1 MRKKVLICILDGW
14 GLGKNDSYNAVYL
27 AKKKNF
33 DHLTKKY
40 GFLKLKASENDVGLP
55 TGQFG
60 NSEVGHTNI
69 GAGRVILQ
77 DVMRISESFVNNEIK
92 KKSAIT
98 EVLEKCKRIHIVG
111 LISEGGVHG
120 HQDHL
125 FDLIEILNKNKAN
138 IFIHCILD
146 GRDSS
151 PLGGKENLRV
161 LIKKIGK
168 RKNIKIAS
176 ISGRFFAMDRD
187 NRWERIE
194 KAYQAIV
201 EGSCPKKRDYLSAI
215 KDSYEK
221 HITDEFF
228 EPTNFNG
235 YNGAKDGDGFFIT
248 NYRADRVREIL
259 SSIFDD
265 DFDYFKRK
273 KRPKFFNPISMVEY
287 SKRLKRKIRPI
298 FESIQI
304 KKTLGEVVS
313 CCGLK
318 QLRVAETE
326 KYAHVTYFLNGG
338 VEEKFNGEDRVLI
351 PSPRVKT
358 YDLKPEMSAFE
369 VKDQVVE
376 NLKKKKYDLIVTNF
390 ANPDMV
396 GHTGNIAAT
405 VKAIESVD
413 KCIGVIYNECKNNG
427 YSLILTS
434 DHGNAENMFDKN
446 KKMICTTHSLNLVPF
461 IVCEKIN
468 YSVKIGKLADIA
480 PTILKLLGLEIPYEM
495 KGKPLIK

>member
-1 MRKKVLICILDGW
+1 MRKKVLVCILDGW
-14 GLGKNDSYNAVYL
+14 GLGKNNSHNAIFL

-33 DHLTKKY
+33 DYLTKKY
-40 GFLKLKASENDVGLP
+40 GYLKLKASENDVGLP
-55 TGQFG
+55 AGQFG

-69 GAGRVILQ
+69 GAGRIILQ
-77 DVMRISESFVNNEIK
+77 DIMRISKSFSNGEIK
-92 KKSAIT
+92 NTSSIINI
-98 EVLEKCKRIHIVG
+98 LEKCKRIHIVG
-111 LISEGGVHG
+111 LISKGGVHG

-125 FDLIEILNKNKAN
+125 FDLIEILNKNKPN
-138 IFIHCILD
+138 IYIHCILD

-151 PLGGKENLRV
+151 PIGGKENLRV
-161 LIKKIGK
+161 LTKKIGK

-194 KAYQAIV
+194 KAYKAII
-201 EGSCPKKRDYLSAI
+201 EGSGPKKSKYLSAI
-215 KDSYEK
+215 SESYEK

-228 EPTNFNG
+228 EPTIFND

-265 DFDYFKRK
+265 DFDYFKRNI
-273 KRPKFFNPISMVEY
+273 RPKFFNPISMVEY
-287 SKRLKRKIRPI
+287 SKRLKKKIKPI

-313 CCGLK
+313 YFGLK

-338 VEEKFNGEDRVLI
+338 VEEKFTGEDRILI

-358 YDLKPEMSAFE
+358 YDMKPEMSAFE
-369 VKDQVVE
+369 ISNHVIE
-376 NLKKKKYDLIVTNF
+376 NMKKKKYDLIITNF

-396 GHTGNIAAT
+396 GHTGNIEAT
-405 VKAIESVD
+405 VKAIEAVD
-413 KCIGVIYNECKNNG
+413 ECIGKIFEQCKKNR

-434 DHGNAENMFDKN
+434 DHGNAENMFDEKKN
-446 KKMICTTHSLNLVPF
+446 IACTTHSLNLVPF
-461 IVCEKIN
+461 IICEKIN
-468 YSVKIGKLADIA
+468 YSIKTGKLADIA
-480 PTILKLLGLEIPYEM
+480 PTVLKLLGLEIPTLM

>member
-1 MRKKVLICILDGW
+1 MRKKVLVCILDGW
-14 GLGKNDSYNAVYL
+14 GLGKNNSHNSVFL
-27 AKKKNF
+27 AKKQNF
-33 DHLTKKY
+33 DYLTKKY
-40 GFLKLKASENDVGLP
+40 GYIKLKASGNDVGLP

-69 GAGRVILQ
+69 GAGRIILQ
-77 DVMRISESFVNNEIK
+77 DVMRISESFGNGEIK
-92 KKSAIT
+92 NKSTIT
-98 EVLEKCKRIHIVG
+98 NTLEKCKRIHIVG

-120 HQDHL
+120 HRDHL
-125 FDLIEILNKNKAN
+125 FDLIEILNRNKPK
-138 IFIHCILD
+138 IYIHCILD

-151 PLGGKENLRV
+151 PIGGKENLRV
-161 LIKKIGK
+161 LIEKIGK

-194 KAYQAIV
+194 KAYKAII
-201 EGSCPKKRDYLSAI
+201 EGSGSKKTNYLSAI
-215 KDSYEK
+215 TDSYDK

-235 YNGAKDGDGFFIT
+235 YNGAQDGDGFFIT

-265 DFDYFKRK
+265 DFNHFERK
-273 KRPKFFNPISMVEY
+273 KRPKFLNPISMVEY
-287 SKRLKRKIRPI
+287 SKRLKKKIKPI

-313 CCGLK
+313 CFGLK

-338 VEEKFNGEDRVLI
+338 VEEKFNGEDRILI

-358 YDLKPEMSAFE
+358 YDMKPEMSAYE
-369 VKDQVVE
+369 VRDHVIE
-376 NLKKKKYDLIVTNF
+376 NIKKKKYDLIITNF

-396 GHTGNIAAT
+396 GHTGNIEAT
-405 VKAIESVD
+405 VKAIEAVD
-413 KCIGVIYNECKNNG
+413 ECIGKIFKQCKQNG

-434 DHGNAENMFDKN
+434 DHGNAENMFDEKKN
-446 KKMICTTHSLNLVPF
+446 IACTTHSLNLVPF
-461 IVCEKIN
+461 TICEKIT
-468 YSVKIGKLADIA
+468 YSIKTGKLADIA
-480 PTILKLLGLEIPYEM
+480 PTVLKLLGVEIPTAM

>member
-1 MRKKVLICILDGW
+1 MRKKVLVCILDGW
-14 GLGKNDSYNAVYL
+14 GLGKKNSHNAVFL

-33 DHLTKKY
+33 EHLTKKY
-40 GFLKLKASENDVGLP
+40 GYLKLKASENDVGLP

-69 GAGRVILQ
+69 GAGRIILQ
-77 DVMRISESFVNNEIK
+77 DVMRISESFGNGEIK
-92 KKSAIT
+92 NKSAIT
-98 EVLEKCKRIHIVG
+98 NILENCKRIHIVG
-111 LISEGGVHG
+111 LISKGGVHG

-125 FDLIEILNKNKAN
+125 FDLIEILNRNRPN

-151 PLGGKENLRV
+151 PIGGKENLRV
-161 LIKKIGK
+161 LKKKIGN
-168 RKNIKIAS
+168 RRNIKIAS

-194 KAYQAIV
+194 KAYKAII
-201 EGSCPKKRDYLSAI
+201 EGSGLKKRKYLSAI
-215 KDSYEK
+215 SESYEK

-265 DFDYFKRK
+265 DFIYFKRN

-287 SKRLKRKIRPI
+287 SKRLKKKIKPI

-304 KKTLGEVVS
+304 RETLGEVVS
-313 CCGLK
+313 SFGLK

-338 VEEKFNGEDRVLI
+338 VEEKFDGEDRILI

-358 YDLKPEMSAFE
+358 YDMKPEMSAFE
-369 VKDQVVE
+369 VRDNVIE
-376 NLKKKKYDLIVTNF
+376 NIKKKKYDLIITNF

-396 GHTGNIAAT
+396 GHTGNIEAT
-405 VKAIESVD
+405 IKAIEAVD
-413 KCIGVIYNECKNNG
+413 ECIGKIFKQCKKNG

-434 DHGNAENMFDKN
+434 DHGNAENMFDEKKN
-446 KKMICTTHSLNLVPF
+446 IVCTTHSLNLVPF
-461 IVCEKIN
+461 TICEKIN
-468 YSVKIGKLADIA
+468 YSIKTGKLSDIA
-480 PTILKLLGLEIPYEM
+480 PTVLKLLGLKIPTVM
-495 KGKPLIK
+495 RGKPLIK

>member
-1 MRKKVLICILDGW
+1 M
-14 GLGKNDSYNAVYL
+14 Y
-27 AKKKNF
+27 
-33 DHLTKKY
+33 
-40 GFLKLKASENDVGLP
+40 
-55 TGQFG
+55 
-60 NSEVGHTNI
+60 
-69 GAGRVILQ
+69 
-77 DVMRISESFVNNEIK
+77 
-92 KKSAIT
+92 
-98 EVLEKCKRIHIVG
+98 
-111 LISEGGVHG
+111 
-120 HQDHL
+120 
-125 FDLIEILNKNKAN
+125 
-138 IFIHCILD
+138 LD

-151 PLGGKENLRV
+151 PIGGKENLRV
-161 LIKKIGK
+161 LNKKIGK

-194 KAYQAIV
+194 KAYKAIV
-201 EGSCPKKRDYLSAI
+201 EGSGPKKRKYLSAI
-215 KDSYEK
+215 SESYEK

-235 YNGAKDGDGFFIT
+235 YKGAKDGDGFFIT

-265 DFDYFKRK
+265 DFIYFKRN

-287 SKRLKRKIRPI
+287 SKRLKKKIKPI

-313 CCGLK
+313 CFGLK

-338 VEEKFNGEDRVLI
+338 VEEKFTGEDRILI

-358 YDLKPEMSAFE
+358 YDMKPEMSAFE
-369 VKDQVVE
+369 VSNHVIE
-376 NLKKKKYDLIVTNF
+376 NIKKKKYDLIITNF

-396 GHTGNIAAT
+396 GHTGNIEAT
-405 VKAIESVD
+405 VKAIEAVD
-413 KCIGVIYNECKNNG
+413 ECIGKIFEQCKKNG

-434 DHGNAENMFDKN
+434 DHGNAESMYDEKKN
-446 KKMICTTHSLNLVPF
+446 IACTTHSINLVPF
-461 IVCEKIN
+461 TICEKIN
-468 YSVKIGKLADIA
+468 YSIKTGKLADIA
-480 PTILKLLGLEIPYEM
+480 PTVLTLLGLEIPIVM
-495 KGKPLIK
+495 NGKPLIK

>member
-1 MRKKVLICILDGW
+1 MKKKVLVCILDGW
-14 GLGKNDSYNAVYL
+14 GLGKNDSYNAVFL

-55 TGQFG
+55 IGQFG

-69 GAGRVILQ
+69 GAGRIILQ
-77 DVMRISESFVNNEIK
+77 DVMRISESFSNGEIK
-92 KKSAIT
+92 NKSSIIN
-98 EVLEKCKRIHIVG
+98 VLEKCKRIHIVG
-111 LISEGGVHG
+111 LISKGGVHG

-125 FDLIEILNKNKAN
+125 FDLIEILNKNKPN
-138 IFIHCILD
+138 IYIHCILD

-151 PLGGKENLRV
+151 PIGGKEHLSA
-161 LIKKIGK
+161 LITKIGK

-176 ISGRFFAMDRD
+176 ISGRFFVMDRD
-187 NRWERIE
+187 NRWDRIE
-194 KAYQAIV
+194 KAYKAII
-201 EGSCPKKRDYLSAI
+201 EGSCTKKIDYLSAI
-215 KDSYEK
+215 TNSYKK

-228 EPTNFNG
+228 EPTNFND
-235 YNGAKDGDGFFIT
+235 YNGAQDGDGFFIT

-259 SSIFDD
+259 SSIFDEN
-265 DFDYFKRK
+265 FDNFKRK
-273 KRPKFFNPISMVEY
+273 RKPKFFNPISMVEY
-287 SKRLKRKIRPI
+287 SKRLKKKIKPI
-298 FESIQI
+298 FELIQI
-304 KKTLGEVVS
+304 NKTLGEVVS

-338 VEEKFNGEDRVLI
+338 VEEKFNGEDRILI

-358 YDLKPEMSAFE
+358 YDMKPEMAAFE
-369 VKDQVVE
+369 ISDHVVE
-376 NLKKKKYDLIVTNF
+376 NIKKNKYDLIITNF

-396 GHTGNIAAT
+396 GHTGNIEAT

-413 KCIGVIYNECKNNG
+413 ECIGKIFKQCKKNG

-434 DHGNAENMFDKN
+434 DHGNAENMFDE
-446 KKMICTTHSLNLVPF
+446 KKKIACTTHSLNLVPF
-461 IVCEKIN
+461 TICENIN
-468 YSVKIGKLADIA
+468 YSIKVGKLADIA
-480 PTILKLLGLEIPYEM
+480 PTVLKLLGLEIPDVM
-495 KGKPLIK
+495 KGQPLIK

>member
-1 MRKKVLICILDGW
+1 MRKKVLVCILDGW
-14 GLGKNDSYNAVYL
+14 GLGKNNSYNAVFR

-33 DHLTKKY
+33 DYLTKKY
-40 GFLKLKASENDVGLP
+40 GYLKLKASENDVGLP

-69 GAGRVILQ
+69 GAGRIILQ
-77 DVMRISESFVNNEIK
+77 DVMRISESFGNGEIK
-92 KKSAIT
+92 NKSAIT
-98 EVLEKCKRIHIVG
+98 NILEKCKRIHIVG
-111 LISEGGVHG
+111 LVSEGGVHG

-125 FDLIEILNKNKAN
+125 LDLIEILNRNKPN
-138 IFIHCILD
+138 IYIHCILD

-151 PLGGKENLRV
+151 PVGGKENLRV

-194 KAYQAIV
+194 KAYKAIV
-201 EGSCPKKRDYLSAI
+201 EGAGPKKRNHLSAI
-215 KDSYEK
+215 IDSYDK

-228 EPTNFNG
+228 EPTNFDG
-235 YNGAKDGDGFFIT
+235 YNGARDGDGFFIT

-265 DFDYFKRK
+265 DFNHFERK
-273 KRPKFFNPISMVEY
+273 KRPKFSNPTSMVEY
-287 SKRLKRKIRPI
+287 SKRLKKKIKPI

-313 CCGLK
+313 CFGLK

-326 KYAHVTYFLNGG
+326 KYAHVTYFFNGG
-338 VEEKFNGEDRVLI
+338 IEEKFYGEDRILI

-358 YDLKPEMSAFE
+358 YDMKPEMSAFE
-369 VKDQVVE
+369 VRDCVIE
-376 NLKKKKYDLIVTNF
+376 NIKKKKYDLIITNF

-396 GHTGNIAAT
+396 GHTGNIEAT
-405 VKAIESVD
+405 VKAIEAVD
-413 KCIGVIYNECKNNG
+413 ECIGKIFKQCKKNG
-427 YSLILTS
+427 YSLVLTS
-434 DHGNAENMFDKN
+434 DHGNAENMFDEKKN
-446 KKMICTTHSLNLVPF
+446 MVCTTHSLNLVPF
-461 IVCEKIN
+461 TICEKIN
-468 YSVKIGKLADIA
+468 YSIKTGKLADIA
-480 PTILKLLGLEIPYEM
+480 PTVLKLLGLEIPNVM

>member
-1 MRKKVLICILDGW
+1 MRKKVLVCILDGW
-14 GLGKNDSYNAVYL
+14 GLGKKNSHNAVFL

-33 DHLTKKY
+33 EHLTKKY
-40 GFLKLKASENDVGLP
+40 GYLKLKASENDVGLP

-69 GAGRVILQ
+69 GAGRIILQ
-77 DVMRISESFVNNEIK
+77 DVMRISESFGNGEIK
-92 KKSAIT
+92 NKSAIT
-98 EVLEKCKRIHIVG
+98 NILENCKRIHIVG
-111 LISEGGVHG
+111 LISKGGVHG

-125 FDLIEILNKNKAN
+125 FDLIEILNRNRPN

-151 PLGGKENLRV
+151 PIGGKENLRV
-161 LIKKIGK
+161 LIEKIGK

-176 ISGRFFAMDRD
+176 ISGRFFVMDRD

-194 KAYQAIV
+194 KAYKAIV
-201 EGSCPKKRDYLSAI
+201 EGSGPKKTNYLSAI
-215 KDSYEK
+215 IDSYDE
-221 HITDEFF
+221 HVTDEFF
-228 EPTNFNG
+228 EPTNFDG
-235 YNGAKDGDGFFIT
+235 YNGARDGDGFFIT

-265 DFDYFKRK
+265 DFNHFKRK

-287 SKRLKRKIRPI
+287 SKRLKKKIKPI

-304 KKTLGEVVS
+304 RETLGEVVS
-313 CCGLK
+313 SFGLK

-338 VEEKFNGEDRVLI
+338 VEEKFDGEDRILI

-358 YDLKPEMSAFE
+358 YDMKPEMSAFE
-369 VKDQVVE
+369 VRDNVIE
-376 NLKKKKYDLIVTNF
+376 NIKKKKYDLIITNF

-396 GHTGNIAAT
+396 GHTGNIEAT
-405 VKAIESVD
+405 IKAIEAVD
-413 KCIGVIYNECKNNG
+413 ECIGKIFKQCKKNG

-434 DHGNAENMFDKN
+434 DHGNAENMFDEKKN
-446 KKMICTTHSLNLVPF
+446 IVCTTHSLNLVPF
-461 IVCEKIN
+461 TICEKIN
-468 YSVKIGKLADIA
+468 YSIKTGKLSDIA
-480 PTILKLLGLEIPYEM
+480 PTVLKLLGLKIPTVM
-495 KGKPLIK
+495 RGKPLIK